1 MSNRQGLQVI
11 PVLDLQAGQVVRAVR
26 GERAAYRPMQSRLAA
41 GSDPLTLARALLAHP
56 RCAGAPPTLY
66 VADLDAILGG
76 AVQLDLLSALLQQ
89 LPRLELWLDAGL
101 ADAAAAH
108 AVIQALGPA
117 AARLRPVFGSESLR
131 DTAALAGI
139 DSVPGAVLSLDTRLN
154 RALDPA
160 GAWSR
165 PEHWPATLIVMT
177 LDRVGAASGPDLAQ
191 LDDLRARRPAATWV
205 GAGGIRSAQ
214 DLAEAQAAGASAWLV
229 ASALHDGALD
239 PPR

>member
-1 MSNRQGLQVI
+1 MI

-41 GSDPLTLARALLAHP
+41 GSEPLALARALLAHP
-56 RCAGAPPTLY
+56 CCAGGTPTLY

-76 AVQLDLLSALLQQ
+76 AVQLALLRELMRQ

-108 AVIQALGPA
+108 TVNQALGPA

-131 DTAALAGI
+131 DTAALDGI
-139 DSVPGAVLSLDTRLN
+139 TRVPRAVLSLDTRLN

-165 PEHWPATLIVMT
+165 PEHWPGTVIVMT
-177 LDRVGAASGPDLAQ
+177 LDRVGAATGPDLAQ
-191 LDDLRARRPAATWV
+191 LHDLRARRPASTWV
-205 GAGGIRSAQ
+205 GAGGIRNAA
-214 DLAEAQAAGASAWLV
+214 DLAAAQAAGASAWLV